1 MTRRRRRRHTE
12 ETQMAIP
19 HPAADYLAAVVETLV
34 PVFGR
39 YPAFYG

>member
-1 MTRRRRRRHTE
+1 
-12 ETQMAIP
+12 MAIP
-19 HPAADYLAAVVETLV
+19 HPAADWLAEIADTLV